1 MSTFIF
7 IFIIILG
14 FALDQFSSGILGLVP
29 TTKRGQK
36 IGKKFKIKGSE
47 VENVLW
53 LSHFCINFTSI
64 HLKFIL
70 NLVFILF
77 RFIFCKIGLLLD
89 KSIESGLLTRHLQ
102 VADAARATLGKIK
115 IICLIYQI
123 YAQYITHI

>member
-1 MSTFIF
+1 MSTSIF

-53 LSHFCINFTSI
+53 LSHFVSI
-64 HLKFIL
+64 LLQFIL
-70 NLVFILF
+70 IYFYFILF
-77 RFIFCKIGLLLD
+77 YFILFYFLQNRLIIG
-89 KSIESGLLTRHLQ
+89 
-102 VADAARATLGKIK
+102 
-115 IICLIYQI
+115 
-123 YAQYITHI
+123 

>member
-53 LSHFCINFTSI
+53 LSHFVSILLEFNLNFS
-64 HLKFIL
+64 
-70 NLVFILF
+70 
-77 RFIFCKIGLLLD
+77 
-89 KSIESGLLTRHLQ
+89 
-102 VADAARATLGKIK
+102 
-115 IICLIYQI
+115 
-123 YAQYITHI
+123 